1 METVRG
7 YIYTE
12 KFTFVPGEMVCDNG
26 IIISV
31 TETDVN
37 ALSPEERERYIIPGL
52 VDIHSHGC
60 VGHDT
65 CDADAGGLKK
75 MLAYQR
81 ENGIFTYF
89 PTTMTLDEKRL
100 NKICR
105 VIAQVAEEDET
116 IGGIY
121 LEGPFISYE
130 KRGAQN
136 PAYIAEPDN
145 GMIQRLDEAGGGLVR
160 FVAIAPEKDGA
171 MECIRE
177 GNKKYKYSIAHTTA
191 DYDTASAAIGAGAR
205 HITHL
210 YNAMP
215 PYSHRAPGVIGAA
228 MENDDVFVE
237 LIADGIHIHPAV
249 VRNTFRAFGPERVI
263 LISDSCEAA
272 GMEDGEYELGGQKV
286 FKKGRRATLSDGT
299 LAGSA
304 SNLMD
309 CLRQAVKMGVPK
321 EWAVRA
327 ATFNPAFEAGIS
339 DRVGQLVPGKKA
351 FYTFLRDI

>member
-1 METVRG
+1 METIKG

-12 KFTFVPGEMVCDNG
+12 DFSFKPGEMICDNG
-26 IIISV
+26 IIVSV
-31 TETDVN
+31 SVIDESDLNT
-37 ALSPEERERYIIPGL
+37 REKELYIIPGL

-60 VGHDT
+60 MGHDT
-65 CDADAGGLKK
+65 CDADEDGLKK

-89 PTTMTLDEKRL
+89 PTTMTFDEERL
-100 NKICR
+100 TKVCKT
-105 VIAQVAEEDET
+105 IAKVAREDET

-136 PAYIAEPDN
+136 PDFIADPDN
-145 GMIQRLDEAGGGLVR
+145 GMIGRLNEAGSGLIR
-160 FVAIAPEKDGA
+160 YVAIAPEKDGA
-171 MECIRE
+171 IECIRKNRE
-177 GNKKYKYSIAHTTA
+177 NIRYSIAHTTA
-191 DYDTASAAIGAGAR
+191 DYDTAEAAIKAGAG

-215 PYSHRAPGVIGAA
+215 PYSHREPGVIGAA
-228 MENDDVFVE
+228 MDNENVFVE

-272 GMEDGEYELGGQKV
+272 GMADGEYELGGQKV
-286 FKKGRRATLSDGT
+286 FKKGRKATLSDGT

-309 CLRQAVKMGVPK
+309 CLNEAIKMGVPK

-327 ATFNPAFEAGIS
+327 ATYNPAAEAGIA
-339 DRVGQLVPGKKA
+339 DRVGSLKAGKKA
-351 FYTFLRDI
+351 LYTFLRVR

>member
-1 METVRG
+1 
-7 YIYTE
+7 
-12 KFTFVPGEMVCDNG
+12 
-26 IIISV
+26 
-31 TETDVN
+31 
-37 ALSPEERERYIIPGL
+37 
-52 VDIHSHGC
+52 
-60 VGHDT
+60 
-65 CDADAGGLKK
+65 
-75 MLAYQR
+75 
-81 ENGIFTYF
+81 
-89 PTTMTLDEKRL
+89 
-100 NKICR
+100 
-105 VIAQVAEEDET
+105 
-116 IGGIY
+116 
-121 LEGPFISYE
+121 
-130 KRGAQN
+130 
-136 PAYIAEPDN
+136 
-145 GMIQRLDEAGGGLVR
+145 
-160 FVAIAPEKDGA
+160 
-171 MECIRE
+171 
-177 GNKKYKYSIAHTTA
+177 IAHTTA

-321 EWAVRA
+321 ELAVRA

-351 FYTFLRDI
+351 FYTSLRDI

>member
-31 TETDVN
+31 TETGVN

-89 PTTMTLDEKRL
+89 PTTMTLDEERL

-177 GNKKYKYSIAHTTA
+177 GNKKYKYSI
-191 DYDTASAAIGAGAR
+191 
-205 HITHL
+205 
-210 YNAMP
+210 
-215 PYSHRAPGVIGAA
+215 
-228 MENDDVFVE
+228 
-237 LIADGIHIHPAV
+237 
-249 VRNTFRAFGPERVI
+249 
-263 LISDSCEAA
+263 
-272 GMEDGEYELGGQKV
+272 
-286 FKKGRRATLSDGT
+286 
-299 LAGSA
+299 
-304 SNLMD
+304 
-309 CLRQAVKMGVPK
+309 
-321 EWAVRA
+321 
-327 ATFNPAFEAGIS
+327 
-339 DRVGQLVPGKKA
+339 
-351 FYTFLRDI
+351 

>member
-1 METVRG
+1 METIKG
-7 YIYTE
+7 FIYTE
-12 KFTFVPGEMVCDNG
+12 NFTFRPREMVCDEG

-31 TETDVN
+31 KDVSEGD
-37 ALSPEERERYIIPGL
+37 LSPEEKETYIIPGL

-65 CDADAGGLKK
+65 CDADPAGLKE

-81 ENGIFTYF
+81 KNGIFTYF
-89 PTTMTLDEKRL
+89 PTTMTLDEERL
-100 NKICR
+100 TKICK
-105 VIAQVAEEDET
+105 VTAQVAAEDET

-136 PAYIAEPDN
+136 PAYIAAPDYE
-145 GMIQRLDEAGGGLVR
+145 MIKRLDAASGGRVR

-171 MECIRE
+171 IDCIRQ
-177 GNKKYKYSIAHTTA
+177 GSGSFKYSIAHTTA
-191 DYDTASAAIGAGAR
+191 DYDTTIEAFRAGV
-205 HITHL
+205 HHVTHL
-210 YNAMP
+210 FNAMP
-215 PYSHRAPGVIGAA
+215 SYSHREPGVIGAA
-228 MENDDVFVE
+228 LDCEDVCVE
-237 LIADGIHIHPAV
+237 LIADGIHVHPAA
-249 VRNTFRAFGPERVI
+249 VRNTFKAFGPERVI

-272 GMEDGEYELGGQKV
+272 GMPDGEYELGGQKV

-309 CLRQAVKMGVPK
+309 CLKEAIRMGVPK

-327 ATFNPAFEAGIS
+327 ATYNPAVEAGVA
-339 DRVGQLVPGKKA
+339 DRVGSLTLGKKA
-351 FYTFLRDI
+351 FYSVLTI